1 MRLYPLCSAGLSGSS
16 DDTVRTS
23 ASSRR
28 PDGGAA
34 TTTGFAG
41 GTFKSVNEFLPG
53 GESWGR
59 AGVQTAY
66 GSQTMR
72 GAPHNSDQWEIYS
85 TRTYR
90 TALLERADVEA
101 NTERR
106 VALEYTWSGRR
117 AASPV

>member
-1 MRLYPLCSAGLSGSS
+1 MHTTCTTTTGTGGIRILRLS
-16 DDTVRTS
+16 TS

-106 VALEYTWSGRR
+106 VALEYTWPGRR